1 MWPQK
6 LPYFSR
12 AYKSSER
19 KPYNE
24 TQGAVFQSS
33 SELSSLLGAIKS
45 CPRVT
50 SYVYASMY
58 KTTQPRE
65 NQIFFISKSF
75 VSFLSLLL
83 VNIKKICS
91 TK

>member
-1 MWPQK
+1 MRPQR

-12 AYKSSER
+12 AYTSSER

-45 CPRVT
+45 CHKVT
-50 SYVYASMY
+50 SYVYASRY
-58 KTTQPRE
+58 KPHSQERIKYSLSPDHL
-65 NQIFFISKSF
+65 FPSSHC
-75 VSFLSLLL
+75 FL
-83 VNIKKICS
+83 
-91 TK
+91 